1 MAYDPMP
8 IATEARR
15 YEALFA
21 LEDRR
26 AARLAAMRRHPSNY
40 RPDSADDAGAD
51 K

>member
-1 MAYDPMP
+1 MTFDPMP
-8 IATEARR
+8 VATEAKRF
-15 YEALFA
+15 EALFA

-26 AARLAAMRRHPSNY
+26 AALLAAMRRHPSNY